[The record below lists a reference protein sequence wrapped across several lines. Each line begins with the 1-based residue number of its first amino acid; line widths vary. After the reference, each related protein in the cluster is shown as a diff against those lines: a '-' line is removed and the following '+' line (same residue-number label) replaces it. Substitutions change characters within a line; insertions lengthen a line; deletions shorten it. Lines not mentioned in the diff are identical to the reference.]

1 MLARGGLRQWHWQAP
16 AAPGVYTLHV
26 DGPSDRNAMTLRAL
40 VMVPATRMKAGYLNG
55 YRMGAYPDTPL
66 NDNPIYQAPRGF
78 VEVTRK
84 NEDTKLSPHFRLK
97 QFICKQEPFELFPK
111 YVALEERLI
120 LELEAV
126 LQQINALG
134 FDADTLH
141 VMSGYRTPYYNL
153 LLRDAAYSMHQFGRA
168 ADVFVDEKNR
178 GVMDDLTRDGRVDLQ
193 DARHLYD
200 LVDQMLTQPPFRK
213 FEGGLAFYPATSA
226 HPPFVHIDVRGNRAR
241 WKG

>member
-1 MLARGGLRQWHWQAP
+1 M
-16 AAPGVYTLHV
+16 
-26 DGPSDRNAMTLRAL
+26 
-40 VMVPATRMKAGYLNG
+40 
-55 YRMGAYPDTPL
+55 
-66 NDNPIYQAPRGF
+66 
-78 VEVTRK
+78 
-84 NEDTKLSPHFRLK
+84 K

-120 LELEAV
+120 LKLEAV

-134 FDADTLH
+134 FD
-141 VMSGYRTPYYNL
+141 
-153 LLRDAAYSMHQFGRA
+153 

-213 FEGGLAFYPATSA
+213 FEGGVAFYPATSA